1 MSSDRL
7 TRADAIRIYEKVMHD
22 VLGIPDASHP
32 LRVALD
38 RDSVTSLITL
48 LSLSSSDIE
57 NLSYLPEQVDGDP
70 IPRLTKV
77 NAGHRG
83 LIRQFQAWIV
93 FLGVR
98 SGGGTLTLEEYENL
112 SPDAFDDF
120 RISNATTSTQG
131 TLPTVGS
138 GAHHALPSVQQPTL
152 LMTSRRVFSVIPT
165 LILSSRMT
173 SIGTT
178 GTVP

>member
-38 RDSVTSLITL
+38 RNGVTSLITL
-48 LSLSSSDIE
+48 LSLSSTDIE

-70 IPRLTKV
+70 IPRLTNV

-93 FLGVR
+93 FLGVALFVSLPCPLFAQQTLFTILSSCSPLR
-98 SGGGTLTLEEYENL
+98 LDTLTSEELNTKIFWHVVLGLGNPVVGFGANCAEGQ
-112 SPDAFDDF
+112 AGFC
-120 RISNATTSTQG
+120 G
-131 TLPTVGS
+131 TVGS
-138 GAHHALPSVQQPTL
+138 
-152 LMTSRRVFSVIPT
+152 RR
-165 LILSSRMT
+165 
-173 SIGTT
+173 G
-178 GTVP
+178 G